1 MIPHWYDVEQMS
13 YSSKVSQKYKDNTPI
28 SKKCMKFS
36 EETHDGNDEEESDS
50 DSSYTEIPQMQM
62 MT

>member
-1 MIPHWYDVEQMS
+1 
-13 YSSKVSQKYKDNTPI
+13 
-28 SKKCMKFS
+28 MKFS

-62 MT
+62 MTWRTMEWTVTSNDN